1 MVKYLEG
8 KEQNN
13 GVMEKISIE
22 KIRCSHPLSF
32 YACWMVV
39 LWWMTLSIVTWGYC
53 PLLDLIGLMGFG
65 AIFLMIAGTFGTV
78 SGKKVFLCN
87 VYDGVAKF
95 YKKILAY
102 EALILLLSLGLAFDM
117 SFVSNNG
124 YNPFSI
130 YSWGSILI
138 YVVAVFICIFLAKR
152 ISELLLERYSGRIIN
167 LCTDVILLPNL
178 LVLVVFSGCHD
189 LAKLLV
195 VLLVYHFLYTL
206 YRIVSCNFKALVE
219 ESGEETILKR

>member
-1 MVKYLEG
+1 
-8 KEQNN
+8 
-13 GVMEKISIE
+13 MEKIGIE

-87 VYDGVAKF
+87 VYDGVAKY
-95 YKKILAY
+95 YKKVLGY
-102 EALILLLSLGLAFDM
+102 EVLILLLSLGLAFDM

-130 YSWGSILI
+130 YSWGGILI

>member
-1 MVKYLEG
+1 
-8 KEQNN
+8 
-13 GVMEKISIE
+13 MEKIGVE

-87 VYDGVAKF
+87 VYDGVAKY
-95 YKKILAY
+95 YKKVLGY

-130 YSWGSILI
+130 YSWGGILI

-189 LAKLLV
+189 LAKLQV

-206 YRIVSCNFKALVE
+206 YRIVSCNFKALAE
-219 ESGEETILKR
+219 ESGEESILER

>member
-1 MVKYLEG
+1 
-8 KEQNN
+8 
-13 GVMEKISIE
+13 MEKIGIE
-22 KIRCSHPLSF
+22 KIRCSHPQGF

-87 VYDGVAKF
+87 VYDGVAKY
-95 YKKILAY
+95 YKKVLGY

-130 YSWGSILI
+130 YSWGGILI

-178 LVLVVFSGCHD
+178 LVLVAFSGCHD

-206 YRIVSCNFKALVE
+206 YRIVSCNFKALAE
-219 ESGEETILKR
+219 ESGEETIWKR

>member
-1 MVKYLEG
+1 
-8 KEQNN
+8 
-13 GVMEKISIE
+13 MEKIGIE

-87 VYDGVAKF
+87 VYDGVAKY
-95 YKKILAY
+95 YKKVLGY

-130 YSWGSILI
+130 YSWGGILI

-152 ISELLLERYSGRIIN
+152 ISELLLERYTGRIIS

-195 VLLVYHFLYTL
+195 VVLVYHFLYTL
-206 YRIVSCNFKALVE
+206 YRIVSCNFKALAE

>member
-1 MVKYLEG
+1 
-8 KEQNN
+8 
-13 GVMEKISIE
+13 MEKIGIE

-39 LWWMTLSIVTWGYC
+39 LWWMTLSIMTWGYC
-53 PLLDLIGLMGFG
+53 PLLDLIGLMAFG

-87 VYDGVAKF
+87 VYDGVAKY
-95 YKKILAY
+95 YKKVLGY

-130 YSWGSILI
+130 YSWGGILI

-195 VLLVYHFLYTL
+195 VILVYHFLYTL
-206 YRIVSCNFKALVE
+206 YRIVSCNFKALTE
-219 ESGEETILKR
+219 ESEEESILER

>member
-1 MVKYLEG
+1 
-8 KEQNN
+8 
-13 GVMEKISIE
+13 MEKIGIE

-39 LWWMTLSIVTWGYC
+39 LWWMTLSIMTWGYC

-87 VYDGVAKF
+87 VYDGVAKY
-95 YKKILAY
+95 YKKVLGY
-102 EALILLLSLGLAFDM
+102 EVLILLLSLGLAFDM

-130 YSWGSILI
+130 YSWGGILI

-152 ISELLLERYSGRIIN
+152 ISEHLLERYTGRIIN

-206 YRIVSCNFKALVE
+206 YRIVSCNFKALTE
-219 ESGEETILKR
+219 ESEEESILER

>member
-1 MVKYLEG
+1 
-8 KEQNN
+8 
-13 GVMEKISIE
+13 MEKIGIE
-22 KIRCSHPLSF
+22 KIRCFHPLGF

-39 LWWMTLSIVTWGYC
+39 LWWMTLSIMTWGYC

-87 VYDGVAKF
+87 VYDGVAKY
-95 YKKILAY
+95 YKMVLGY

-130 YSWGSILI
+130 YSWGGILI

-206 YRIVSCNFKALVE
+206 YRIVSCNFKALAE

>member
-1 MVKYLEG
+1 
-8 KEQNN
+8 
-13 GVMEKISIE
+13 MEKIGIE

-39 LWWMTLSIVTWGYC
+39 LWWMTLSIMTWGYC

-87 VYDGVAKF
+87 VYDGVAKY
-95 YKKILAY
+95 YKKVLGY

-124 YNPFSI
+124 YNPFSV
-130 YSWGSILI
+130 YSWGGILI

-206 YRIVSCNFKALVE
+206 YRIVSCNFKALAE
-219 ESGEETILKR
+219 ESEEESILER

>member
-87 VYDGVAKF
+87 VYDGVAKY
-95 YKKILAY
+95 YKKVLGY

-124 YNPFSI
+124 YNPLSI
-130 YSWGSILI
+130 YSWGGILI

-178 LVLVVFSGCHD
+178 LVLVAFSGCHD

-206 YRIVSCNFKALVE
+206 YRIVSCNFKALTE
-219 ESGEETILKR
+219 ESEEESILER

>member
-1 MVKYLEG
+1 ME
-8 KEQNN
+8 KEE
-13 GVMEKISIE
+13 VMEKIGIE
-22 KIRCSHPLSF
+22 KIRCFNPLGF

-39 LWWMTLSIVTWGYC
+39 LWWMTLSIMTWGYC

-95 YKKILAY
+95 YKNILAY

-130 YSWGSILI
+130 YSWGGILI

-167 LCTDVILLPNL
+167 LCTDIILLPNL
-178 LVLVVFSGCHD
+178 LMLVVFSGCHD

-206 YRIVSCNFKALVE
+206 YRIVSCNFKALTE

>member
-1 MVKYLEG
+1 
-8 KEQNN
+8 
-13 GVMEKISIE
+13 MEKIGVE
-22 KIRCSHPLSF
+22 KIRCFSPLGF

-39 LWWMTLSIVTWGYC
+39 LWWMTMSIVTWGYC

-87 VYDGVAKF
+87 VYDGVAKY
-95 YKKILAY
+95 YKKVLGY

-130 YSWGSILI
+130 YSWGGILI
-138 YVVAVFICIFLAKR
+138 YVVAVFICIFLAKS
-152 ISELLLERYSGRIIN
+152 ISELILERYTGRIIS

-195 VLLVYHFLYTL
+195 VILVYHFLYTL
-206 YRIVSCNFKALVE
+206 YRIVSCNFKALAE
-219 ESGEETILKR
+219 ESEEESILER

>member
-1 MVKYLEG
+1 MDKLG
-8 KEQNN
+8 
-13 GVMEKISIE
+13 IE
-22 KIRCSHPLSF
+22 KIRCYHPLGF
-32 YACWMVV
+32 YVCWMVV
-39 LWWMTLSIVTWGYC
+39 LWWMTLSIMTWGYC

-95 YKKILAY
+95 YKNILAY

-124 YNPFSI
+124 YNPLSI
-130 YSWGSILI
+130 YSWGGILI

-206 YRIVSCNFKALVE
+206 YRIVSCNFKALAE

>member
-1 MVKYLEG
+1 
-8 KEQNN
+8 
-13 GVMEKISIE
+13 MEKIGIE

-87 VYDGVAKF
+87 VYDGVAKY
-95 YKKILAY
+95 YKKVLGY
-102 EALILLLSLGLAFDM
+102 EVLILLLSLGLAFDM

-130 YSWGSILI
+130 YSWGGILI

-178 LVLVVFSGCHD
+178 LVLVVSSGCHD

-206 YRIVSCNFKALVE
+206 YRIVSCNFKALAE